1 MRLCKLSFLSVKEL
15 EYFGGGGITNDITEY
30 KFSYIGRISCVGR
43 RNVSLEISELP
54 QGMIVCLNI

>member
-1 MRLCKLSFLSVKEL
+1 MNILGR
-15 EYFGGGGITNDITEY
+15 GGITNDITEY

>member
-1 MRLCKLSFLSVKEL
+1 MKEL
-15 EYFGGGGITNDITEY
+15 EYFGAGGITNDITEY

-54 QGMIVCLNI
+54 QGMIECLNI

>member
-1 MRLCKLSFLSVKEL
+1 MKEL
-15 EYFGGGGITNDITEY
+15 EYFGAGGITNDITEC